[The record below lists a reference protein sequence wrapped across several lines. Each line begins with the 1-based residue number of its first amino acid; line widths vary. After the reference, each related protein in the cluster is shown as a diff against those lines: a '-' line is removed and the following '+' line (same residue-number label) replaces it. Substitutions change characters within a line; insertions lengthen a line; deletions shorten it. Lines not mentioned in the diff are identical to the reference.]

1 MTNRDKIE
9 NIPIVVLAAGAASR
23 MHGTD
28 KLTALIDG
36 EPLLRIVVGRAA
48 CVGPVHV
55 ALHHNA
61 QARRATLDGLAVTV
75 LQTPNAA
82 DGLSGTMRDAIA
94 QLPACPAFM
103 IILADMPDITDADMQ
118 SLIDARNTRSDALI
132 WRGATADGRPGH
144 PILCDASLRPRFAH
158 LTGVSGGSEIM
169 KTFTDQTVLVRFSD
183 DRARL
188 DLDTPEAWAAWRA
201 AR

>member
-1 MTNRDKIE
+1 MET
-9 NIPIVVLAAGAASR
+9 IPIVVLAAGTASR
-23 MHGTD
+23 MRGAD

-36 EPLLRIVVGRAA
+36 EPLLRIVVRRAA
-48 CVGPVHV
+48 SLGPVHV

-75 LQTPNAA
+75 LQTPHAA
-82 DGLSGTMRDAIA
+82 EGLSGTMRDAIG
-94 QLPACPAFM
+94 QLPSCPAFM
-103 IILADMPDITDADMQ
+103 IVLADMPDITRADMQ
-118 SLIDARNTRSDALI
+118 SLIDARNSHPDALI
-132 WRGATADGRPGH
+132 WRGATIDGRPGH
-144 PILCDASLRPRFAH
+144 PILCDASLAPRFAH
-158 LTGVSGGSEIM
+158 LTGDSGGSEIM
-169 KTFTDQTVLVRFSD
+169 KTFSDQTVLVRFSD